1 MIQKKA
7 ILAINVDVQK
17 NNKLISKKGL
27 NMKTEDFKVTINGEE
42 KTFTVR
48 SPSLTDQREAQKV
61 YNQAF
66 TDAIKSKSVVRAKM
80 DDLLEEQGLWNSDKQ
95 AEYTALQKE
104 LLEGERKLAQGGF
117 ALSDAKKLAIKMRE
131 VRNKIRELISVR
143 TSLDNHSAEG
153 QADNARFNYLV
164 SVCVVY
170 KDNDKKYFEN
180 LEDYMS
186 RIDDP
191 VALAGA
197 QKLANMIYGL
207 DNNFEKNLPENK
219 FLRKYKFVNDNLRF
233 IDKKGR
239 TVDADGRLV
248 DENGRYINEAG
259 EFIDK
264 DGNRVDADGEY
275 LVDTQPF
282 LDDNGNPIV
291 VDEEKANETV
301 VNKNNDTA
309 TTSNTLENT
318 TDATKQNISASDV
331 VSTSA

>member
-1 MIQKKA
+1 
-7 ILAINVDVQK
+7 
-17 NNKLISKKGL
+17 
-27 NMKTEDFKVTINGEE
+27 MKTEDFKVVVNGEE

-48 SPSLTDQREAQKV
+48 SPSLVDQREGQKV

-80 DDLLEEQGLWNSDKQ
+80 DDLLEDQGLWNAEKQ
-95 AEYTALQKE
+95 QEYSSLQKE
-104 LLEGERKLAQGGF
+104 LLEGERKLAKGGF
-117 ALSDAKKLAIKMRE
+117 ALSEAKKLAVRMRE

-164 SVCVVY
+164 SACVVY
-170 KDNDKKYFEN
+170 KDSDKKYFES
-180 LEDYMS
+180 LEDYMN

-219 FLRKYKFVNDNLRF
+219 FLKKYKFVNDDLRF

-239 TVDADGRLV
+239 TVDGEGRLI
-248 DENGRYINEAG
+248 DEQGRYINEAG
-259 EFIDK
+259 EFVDR

-275 LVDTQPF
+275 VVDAQPF
-282 LDDNGNPIV
+282 LDDDGNPV
-291 VDEEKANETV
+291 SFDEEKLATPIVTNNEE
-301 VNKNNDTA
+301 KS
-309 TTSNTLENT
+309 TTNEPAPQPQQVTQS
-318 TDATKQNISASDV
+318 V
-331 VSTSA
+331 TSATV

>member
-1 MIQKKA
+1 
-7 ILAINVDVQK
+7 
-17 NNKLISKKGL
+17 
-27 NMKTEDFKVTINGEE
+27 MKTQDFKVTVNEE
-42 KTFTVR
+42 DKTFMVR
-48 SPSLTDQREAQKV
+48 TPTLHDQREAQKV

-80 DDLLEEQGLWNSDKQ
+80 DDLLEDQGLWNAEKQ
-95 AEYTALQKE
+95 AEYTSLQQE
-104 LLEGERKLAQGGF
+104 LLDGERRLAKGGF
-117 ALSDAKKLAIKMRE
+117 ALSEAKKLAIKMKD

-170 KDNDKKYFEN
+170 KDSDKTYFAN
-180 LEDYMS
+180 LEDYMN

-219 FLRKYKFVNDNLRF
+219 FLKKYKFVNDDLRF
-233 IDKKGR
+233 IDKQGR
-239 TVDADGRLV
+239 TIDSEGRLV
-248 DENGRYINEAG
+248 DKDGRYINEAG
-259 EFIDK
+259 EYVDK

-275 LVDTQPF
+275 LVETQPF
-282 LDDNGNPIV
+282 LDDNGQPV
-291 VDEEKANETV
+291 VLEEEKKVVETHNEAPVPTDQPTTA
-301 VNKNNDTA
+301 DTP
-309 TTSNTLENT
+309 S
-318 TDATKQNISASDV
+318 
-331 VSTSA
+331 ST

>member
-1 MIQKKA
+1 
-7 ILAINVDVQK
+7 
-17 NNKLISKKGL
+17 
-27 NMKTEDFKVTINGEE
+27 MKTEDFKVTIDGEE

-48 SPSLTDQREAQKV
+48 SPSLADQREGQKV

-80 DDLLEEQGLWNSDKQ
+80 DDLLEDQGLWNAEKQ
-95 AEYTALQKE
+95 AEYSRLQQE
-104 LLEGERKLAQGGF
+104 LLDGEKKLAKGGF
-117 ALSDAKKLAIKMRE
+117 ALSEAKKLAVKMRE

-170 KDNDKKYFEN
+170 KDNDKKYFES
-180 LEDYMS
+180 LEDYMN

-191 VALAGA
+191 VALSGA

-239 TVDADGRLV
+239 TVDAGGRLI
-248 DENGRYINEAG
+248 DENGRYINENG
-259 EFIDK
+259 EFVDK
-264 DGNRVDADGEY
+264 DGNRVDETGEY
-275 LVDTQPF
+275 MFTAEPF
-282 LDDNGNPIV
+282 LDDNGQPVVLTDETAETTPATPVTEEVKPNEAIV
-291 VDEEKANETV
+291 SESSSTV
-301 VNKNNDTA
+301 
-309 TTSNTLENT
+309 
-318 TDATKQNISASDV
+318 SAVAPD
-331 VSTSA
+331 